1 MNIVN
6 QFAQLSPASVVSLGG
21 IVREEEGKVNGEV
34 AEEENVIY
42 IDSFFIP
49 RLPDDMTLEQLVDI
63 IQLPSPYKG
72 DGDNSIGVV
81 EKVESIPK
89 ISVKD
94 GKPFKS
100 AFVTLRSWYD
110 NNYARTLM
118 MKLYN
123 DEQSRVYYNP
133 PDSEYINP
141 KFIVLLPNKSEI
153 SLKNAPKHMD
163 LVIYLHTD
171 TRLETV
177 LNVIEGL
184 DIGRVHSIESKL
196 LPYNEPHGIDLAD
209 YINVDIWNQVV
220 KIRYNEVHVVMD
232 YWYKTKTAY
241 AFHDEMDSGD
251 CVNVPVCEGTY
262 WTMYRAEPK
271 REGINPYVW
280 NAEPDDCDWSLGSS
294 TGMSS

>member
-1 MNIVN
+1 MSIVN

-63 IQLPSPYKG
+63 IQLSSPYKG
-72 DGDNSIGVV
+72 DGENDNSIGVV
-81 EKVESIPK
+81 EKIESIPK
-89 ISVKD
+89 ISTKD

-100 AFVTLRSWYD
+100 AFVTLRSWCD
-110 NNYARTLM
+110 NQYARSLM

-153 SLKNAPKHMD
+153 SLKNAPNHID
-163 LVIYLHTD
+163 LVLYLHTD

-184 DIGRVHSIESKL
+184 DIGRVHSIESIL
-196 LPYNEPHGIDLAD
+196 LPYTEQYGIDLAS
-209 YINVDIWNQVV
+209 YINVDIWNQIV

-232 YWYKTKTAY
+232 YWYKTQTAY
-241 AFHDEMDSGD
+241 AFQDAMKLND
-251 CVNVPVCEGTY
+251 CVNVPVCEGTN
-262 WTMYRAEPK
+262 WTIYRAEPK
-271 REGINPYVW
+271 LNGINPYVW
-280 NAEPDDCDWSLGSS
+280 NAEPVVHDSN
-294 TGMSS
+294 